1 MSAEIVFGLESAAW
15 PALLVDGR
23 GTIVRANPT
32 AATAFGDTVNG
43 KSPLLSSIWSTENT
57 QTVEEYFTQ
66 WELSPVVIDLLKF
79 RMAGGAAKEFST
91 SICTFNREGRKWYVL
106 QMWTLVSA
114 PPPPAPTSA
123 PAPAAA
129 PAPTPTPAPA
139 PAPAPAPTAA
149 PVPAPTPAPASPP
162 APAATANAADKD
174 TNTALLIQKQKLDC
188 ALQLARTVSLDFNNA
203 LTSVLGHT
211 SLLLSKAEPGH
222 PWRHS
227 LMEVEKSAA
236 RAAEISNELGVFSQ
250 QEKQTQRI
258 SPGNLNAVASRCV
271 EFFKNNHADKIS
283 WTLTQEKELF
293 AARFDEAKMQQAL
306 TKILENAVEAVNG
319 SGQVRVVT
327 RNVELTAP
335 AQDRNAK
342 LTAGSYVCVEITDNG
357 AGIDPANLARVFEP
371 FFTTKKAPH
380 RGLGLALVYGIVTN
394 HGGSVAISSEAGAGA
409 AARVYLPAE
418 KQFVSQSS
426 VPDAELHGSE
436 SILVVDDEAM
446 LLTMAETIFGDY
458 GYKVLTANNGQKALA
473 MLSRSDVK
481 VDLLVTDLVMP
492 GMSGRELIERARQLQ
507 PKLKVVCMSGCVLP
521 PDQQIGLTNLQKP
534 FTSRDLLSRARHTL
548 GKG

>member
-15 PALLVDGR
+15 PALLVNGQ
-23 GTIVRANPT
+23 GVIVRANPT
-32 AATAFGDTVNG
+32 AANAFGDVVNS
-43 KSPLLSSIWSTENT
+43 KSPLLSSIWSTENSR
-57 QTVEEYFTQ
+57 TVEEYFTQ

-79 RMAGGAAKEFST
+79 RMAGGAAKEFTT

-106 QMWTLVSA
+106 QLWTLVSA
-114 PPPPAPTSA
+114 PPPA
-123 PAPAAA
+123 PAHAAA
-129 PAPTPTPAPA
+129 
-139 PAPAPAPTAA
+139 AA
-149 PVPAPTPAPASPP
+149 PAPTPAPASAP
-162 APAATANAADKD
+162 APAPPPLAPAPAPPATAGGADKD
-174 TNTALLIQKQKLDC
+174 ASAALLIQKQKLDC

-211 SLLLSKAEPGH
+211 SLLLTKAEPGH

-250 QEKQTQRI
+250 QEKQNQRI

-271 EFFKNNHADKIS
+271 EFFKNNNADKIT
-283 WTLTQEKELF
+283 WTLTLEKELF

-319 SGQVRVVT
+319 NGQVRVVT

-342 LTAGSYVCVEITDNG
+342 LTAGSYVCVEVTDNG
-357 AGIDPANLARVFEP
+357 SGIDPANLPRVFEP

-394 HGGSVAISSEAGAGA
+394 HGGSVAISGEPGAGA

-473 MLSRSDVK
+473 MLSRNDVK

-507 PKLKVVCMSGCVLP
+507 PRIKVVCMSGCVLS
-521 PDQQIGLTNLQKP
+521 PDQQVGLTYLQKP

-548 GKG
+548 SNTG